1 MYPVQHGASPVKRA
15 YWLLAGLLCASAVP
29 LILGGRQM
37 FEHVARFPLGSLLLM
52 FGMIVLCWLINAQKL
67 RVLLAGRAGRIGH
80 AQSVGIVM
88 ASEFAFYATPGGTG
102 GPLTL
107 MALLARRGMRPAQS
121 SAIFAVDQLSDLL
134 FFLCALIG
142 VLCYALSHT
151 LSPDLEGSLALSA
164 LFLGGILVGVILLA
178 RFQRQV
184 IRLNGRLLD
193 RLQVSPLKRLR
204 WSRKLLHFRDS
215 LAISLRQPKRTLLL
229 VFLLTTCHWTLRFSV
244 LYLTL
249 RALGEELQW
258 AWTFLIQLLSLV
270 AGLATLM
277 PGGAGS
283 TELTSAAL
291 LAPLVGKP
299 TAAAAILIWRVVTYY
314 FYLIA
319 GGPVFALVA
328 GRPLLKKLIGARQS

>member
-1 MYPVQHGASPVKRA
+1 M
-15 YWLLAGLLCASAVP
+15 
-29 LILGGRQM
+29 
-37 FEHVARFPLGSLLLM
+37 
-52 FGMIVLCWLINAQKL
+52 
-67 RVLLAGRAGRIGH
+67 
-80 AQSVGIVM
+80 
-88 ASEFAFYATPGGTG
+88 
-102 GPLTL
+102 
-107 MALLARRGMRPAQS
+107 
-121 SAIFAVDQLSDLL
+121 
-134 FFLCALIG
+134 
-142 VLCYALSHT
+142 
-151 LSPDLEGSLALSA
+151 
-164 LFLGGILVGVILLA
+164 
-178 RFQRQV
+178 
-184 IRLNGRLLD
+184 
-193 RLQVSPLKRLR
+193 
-204 WSRKLLHFRDS
+204 
-215 LAISLRQPKRTLLL
+215 
-229 VFLLTTCHWTLRFSV
+229 

-319 GGPVFALVA
+319 GGPVFAMVA